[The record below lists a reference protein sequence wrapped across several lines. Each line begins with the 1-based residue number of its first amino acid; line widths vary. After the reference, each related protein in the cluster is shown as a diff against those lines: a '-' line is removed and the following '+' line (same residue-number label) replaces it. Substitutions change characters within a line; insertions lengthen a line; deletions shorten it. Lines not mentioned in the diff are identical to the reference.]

1 MTGAA
6 PSGAF
11 SRAPEQLRRFGGGSV
26 ALFGEMLT
34 VGLVVAGLCLT
45 LITALPALA
54 AGVYHLDRHI
64 TARSDTL
71 RDLLVA
77 VWRAVRGGW
86 LVGSAVALVT
96 ALLTLN
102 VALGM
107 QSLVPGGPL
116 LAVVSI
122 VLVAVVVVVACR
134 AASLWRPDDS
144 WPALLRQAWDLTAS
158 DIVGTGYIVASIG
171 VCAVV
176 IWMFLPMALLTPG
189 MLAVAM
195 LAARRRHVAAVAGG

>member
-1 MTGAA
+1 MRGPAPIGAV
-6 PSGAF
+6 
-11 SRAPEQLRRFGGGSV
+11 SRAPEQLRRFGGGFV

-34 VGLVVAGLCLT
+34 VGLVVAGLSLT

-64 TARSDTL
+64 TARADTL

-86 LVGSAVALVT
+86 LVGAAVAVVT

-107 QSLVPGGPL
+107 QGLVPGGRL

-122 VLVAVVVVVACR
+122 VLGAVVVVVACR

-144 WPALLRQAWDLTAS
+144 WSALLRHAWDLTAS

-195 LAARRRHVAAVAGG
+195 LAARRRHVAAVVGG